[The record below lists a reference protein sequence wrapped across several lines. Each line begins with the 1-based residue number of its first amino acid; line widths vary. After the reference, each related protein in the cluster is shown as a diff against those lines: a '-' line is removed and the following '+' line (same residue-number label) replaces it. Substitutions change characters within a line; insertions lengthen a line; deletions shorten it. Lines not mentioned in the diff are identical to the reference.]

1 MAKKMKK
8 TNFEPQAGSHEVL
21 SSKAKIGRGLCSGI
35 LILYSL
41 ITIFVILITIMDSL
55 KTKTDLVTNFVGI
68 PKAISFDS
76 YLAIFTKGDFLRYFH
91 NSLVLTACGT
101 VGCILLSSMAAYGI
115 ARYQFKG
122 KGILKAYFM
131 IGMMVPVQ
139 VSILPL
145 FIILKNMGLLNKL
158 PGLILVYISGISM
171 SCLIFQKFFRTI
183 PAALEESARLDGCHD
198 LTVFFKIIL
207 PITKPVMFTMALI
220 TAIGQWNDFYMPMVL
235 LGNKNVTTLTLA
247 IYRYIGQF
255 TKYMSESMAAVVITL
270 VPIIV
275 LYFAFN
281 TQIVEGLTGGA
292 VKG

>member
-1 MAKKMKK
+1 MAKKKK
-8 TNFEPQAGSHEVL
+8 DDFAQSNSEVL
-21 SSKAKIGRGLCSGI
+21 STSGKIIRWTCSII
-35 LILYSL
+35 LILYSFF
-41 ITIFVILITIMDSL
+41 TIFVLAVTVMDSL
-55 KTKTDLVTNFVGI
+55 KTKGDLVTNFVGL
-68 PKAISFDS
+68 PKEISFSS
-76 YLAIFTKGDFLRYFH
+76 YLSVLVDGDFLLYFK
-91 NSLVLTACGT
+91 NSLILTVCGT

-122 KGILKAYFM
+122 KGMLIGYFM

-145 FIILKNMGLLNKL
+145 FIILRNLGLLNKL
-158 PGLILVYISGISM
+158 LGLILVYISGISM

-183 PAALEESARLDGCHD
+183 PVALEESARLDGCHD
-198 LTVFFKIIL
+198 LRIFFSIIL
-207 PITKPVMFTMALI
+207 PITKPVIFTMALI

-270 VPIIV
+270 IPIIII
-275 LYFAFN
+275 YFAFSS
-281 TQIVEGLTGGA
+281 QIVEGLTGGA